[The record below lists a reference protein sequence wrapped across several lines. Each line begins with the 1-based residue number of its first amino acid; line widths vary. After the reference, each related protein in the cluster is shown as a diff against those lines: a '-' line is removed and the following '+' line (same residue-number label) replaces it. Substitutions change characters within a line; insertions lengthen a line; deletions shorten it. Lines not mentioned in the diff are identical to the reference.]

1 MATTAIQEKK
11 GLLADLSRT
20 LREPSLVISL
30 GIVIVLFALFIVYPL
45 LKICFLPTSETW
57 LIFLSEP
64 IFLEALRNTIV
75 SSLLATATAVM
86 LGFGYSY
93 AINYANVPG
102 KAFFRFIVLLPLMS
116 PSVIS
121 GLAFIMLFGRN
132 GMITRHLL
140 EVRVDLYGWI
150 GLWVVQTIAFFPL
163 AYMTISGVLRSISP
177 NLELAAQNL
186 GARGWK
192 LFRSVTLPLAL
203 PGVLSAFL
211 LVAINSFADFGN
223 PILIGGN
230 HRMLATEAY
239 KQVTGAFDMPM
250 AAVLSIVLLLPT
262 LGVFLVQKYFLD
274 RRSYVTVTGKPVA
287 GLTRITIGPVGRFF
301 LWLLCAI
308 VSCYILLNFAIVI
321 CFALTE
327 NFGWDY
333 TLTLENFAEVFL
345 RSSSMFNSWFLSL
358 ISAAATTVL
367 GVFTAFLVARKS
379 FPGKGLVDFV
389 ALLPISMPGT
399 FMGLALILAFNT
411 APLELTGT
419 AAIII
424 IGMTLRQLPV
434 GYRNAISAF
443 KQIDKSIEE
452 ASTNLGANST
462 TTFRKVVIP
471 MLQNAVSTSLIYSFL
486 KNMNT
491 LSTVIF
497 LTSPQWMLAAISILS
512 LADHGYYGKASA
524 TALGMMLTI
533 MVTFGVAKLFLRDRI
548 RIFNL

>member
-1 MATTAIQEKK
+1 MATIDIQEKK
-11 GLLADLSRT
+11 GLAADVRRT
-20 LREPSLVISL
+20 LREPSLVFSL
-30 GIVIVLFALFIVYPL
+30 AIVAVLFALFILYPL
-45 LKICFLPTSETW
+45 LKICVLPTGSNWQSFFSET
-57 LIFLSEP
+57 

-86 LGFGYSY
+86 IGFGYAY
-93 AINYANVPG
+93 AVNYADIPG
-102 KAFFRFIVLLPLMS
+102 KAFFRFIVLLPLMA
-116 PSVIS
+116 PSVIN

-132 GMITRHLL
+132 GMITRHLFGL
-140 EVRVDLYGWI
+140 RVDLYGWV

-186 GARGWK
+186 GARGWT

-262 LGVFLVQKYFLD
+262 LVVFLFQKYFLD

-287 GLTRITIGPVGRFF
+287 GLTRITIGPFGRFL
-301 LWLLCAI
+301 LWLLCTLVAF
-308 VSCYILLNFAIVI
+308 YILLNFAVVVS
-321 CFALTE
+321 FALTE
-327 NFGWDY
+327 NFGFDY
-333 TLTLENFAEVFL
+333 TFTLENFTEVFF
-345 RSSSMFNSWFLSL
+345 RSSNMFNSWMLSL
-358 ISAAATTVL
+358 ISAAITTLL

-379 FPGKGLVDFV
+379 FPGKGFLDFV

-399 FMGLALILAFNT
+399 FMGLALILAFNQP
-411 APLELTGT
+411 PLALTGT
-419 AAIII
+419 AFIIV

-452 ASTNLGANST
+452 ASTNLGANSP
-462 TTFRKVVIP
+462 TTFRKIVIP
-471 MLQNAVSTSLIYSFL
+471 MLRNAVSTSLIYSFL

-497 LTSPQWMLAAISILS
+497 LTSPQWMLASISILA

-533 MVTFGVAKLFLRDRI
+533 IVTFAIAKAFLRDRI
-548 RIFNL
+548 RIFDL